1 MVFITF
7 SIFGNIITK
16 YLVLDMVPDLVNVS
30 PSNIDFLYSQIKLM
44 ASGEADAFST
54 DEKLIPAVDKYNS
67 LQQIITVSLSLIIL
81 CVISTVLTYFKNKI
95 SLAFAAR
102 QKVEKV
108 FKILLLACSV
118 VAIFTTIGIVLS
130 LLFESFRFFKSVNF
144 FDFIFGMHWS
154 PQIAIREDQVG
165 SSGAFGSLPVL
176 SGTLLITFIAMFI
189 AVPICLLYTSDAADE

>member
-1 MVFITF
+1 
-7 SIFGNIITK
+7 
-16 YLVLDMVPDLVNVS
+16 MVPDLVNVS

-102 QKVEKV
+102 QKVE
-108 FKILLLACSV
+108 
-118 VAIFTTIGIVLS
+118 
-130 LLFESFRFFKSVNF
+130 
-144 FDFIFGMHWS
+144 
-154 PQIAIREDQVG
+154 
-165 SSGAFGSLPVL
+165 
-176 SGTLLITFIAMFI
+176 
-189 AVPICLLYTSDAADE
+189 